1 MQRND
6 EKKSSCRD
14 KLIAALETEIQ
25 KQNEIIKVQK
35 DTIKILTEHNKKL
48 EKILDGIFKP

>member
-6 EKKSSCRD
+6 ETNSSSRD
-14 KLIAALETEIQ
+14 KLIAALETEIE

-35 DTIKILTEHNKKL
+35 DTIKILTEYNEKL

>member
-1 MQRND
+1 MQRNN
-6 EKKSSCRD
+6 EKKTSSRD
-14 KLIAALETEIQ
+14 KLIAALETEIE

-35 DTIKILTEHNKKL
+35 DTIKILTEHNEKL